1 MARHGRHDDARTV
14 RRKRWIAYGAGA
26 ALVAAVVAL
35 AVAWPA
41 LTLSLAL
48 AVPSAERIVRPFSAE
63 AARVEVGVALP
74 DGRLAADL
82 YRPPRPRGA
91 LVLVHGLSRAGREH
105 PELIRLARLLAGREV
120 AVLVPHF
127 AGMAA
132 FTLSGRETVE
142 VAAALEHAR
151 GLGVPVGVAGF
162 SFGAGPA
169 LLAAA
174 ATRDVRVVGSF
185 GGYADLRHVIR
196 YITTGVH
203 ELDGHRYVQT
213 PEPYDRWK
221 LLALLAG
228 FLDEPAE
235 RADLQA
241 VVARRLADPADDTAA
256 LEAKLGPAATTMLA
270 LSRARDDAEVG
281 RRLAA
286 LPPSARDAL
295 DALSAVTAARRLNG
309 RLVIA
314 HGAADASIPFTE
326 SLRLAAVAGDR
337 ARVAVLRT
345 FHHTGPRALWPG
357 VADRAADGF
366 HLFRVVDA
374 LLTW

>member
-1 MARHGRHDDARTV
+1 MAREDGGDTSQV
-14 RRKRWIAYGAGA
+14 RLKRRIVYGAAA

-35 AVAWPA
+35 AALWPA
-41 LTLSLAL
+41 STLALAL
-48 AVPSAERIVRPFSAE
+48 AVPSAERFVRPFSPE
-63 AARVEVGVALP
+63 PTRTTVSIALA
-74 DGRLAADL
+74 DGRMAADL
-82 YRPPRPRGA
+82 YHPPRPRSA
-91 LVLVHGLSRAGREH
+91 LVLVHGLSRDGREH
-105 PELIRLARLLAGREV
+105 PELTRLARLFARHDV

-142 VAAALEHAR
+142 VAAALTHAR

-174 ATRDVRVVGSF
+174 AAPDVRVVGSF

-203 ELDGHRYVQT
+203 ELDGRRYVQA
-213 PEPYDRWK
+213 PEPYNRWK

-235 RADLQA
+235 RAGLQA
-241 VVARRLADPADDTAA
+241 VAARRLADPAADTAP
-256 LEAKLGPAATTMLA
+256 LEAGLGPGATAMLA
-270 LSRARDDAEVG
+270 LARARDDADVG
-281 RRLAA
+281 RLLAA
-286 LPPSARDAL
+286 LPARARDAL
-295 DALSAVTAARRLNG
+295 DALSVVTAARRLNG
-309 RLVIA
+309 RLLIA
-314 HGAADASIPFTE
+314 HGADDASIPFTE
-326 SLRLAAVAGDR
+326 SLRLAAAAGDR

-345 FHHTGPRALWPG
+345 FHHTGPRALWTG
-357 VADRAADGF
+357 VADRAADGWD
-366 HLFRVVDA
+366 LFRVVDA